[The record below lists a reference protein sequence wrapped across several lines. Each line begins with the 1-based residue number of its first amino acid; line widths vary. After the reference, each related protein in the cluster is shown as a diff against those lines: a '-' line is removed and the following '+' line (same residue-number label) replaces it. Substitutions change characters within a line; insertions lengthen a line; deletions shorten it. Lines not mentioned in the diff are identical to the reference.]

1 MAAHVIR
8 RVVSYFAPPGR
19 KTGPGFLRACSIGNN
34 RKPVYES
41 SFGFVVRLAK
51 SETGFGNRRSAQI
64 SGFVGF
70 NMASAIYNG

>member
-1 MAAHVIR
+1 MVPAYPNNNCR
-8 RVVSYFAPPGR
+8 S
-19 KTGPGFLRACSIGNN
+19 LRACSIGNN

-70 NMASAIYNG
+70 NMASAIYNGQLVDK

>member
-1 MAAHVIR
+1 MTKCTIVPRKIILNR
-8 RVVSYFAPPGR
+8 RARSM
-19 KTGPGFLRACSIGNN
+19 GNN

-41 SFGFVVRLAK
+41 SFEFVVRLAK

-70 NMASAIYNG
+70 NNLASAIYDGQLVDK